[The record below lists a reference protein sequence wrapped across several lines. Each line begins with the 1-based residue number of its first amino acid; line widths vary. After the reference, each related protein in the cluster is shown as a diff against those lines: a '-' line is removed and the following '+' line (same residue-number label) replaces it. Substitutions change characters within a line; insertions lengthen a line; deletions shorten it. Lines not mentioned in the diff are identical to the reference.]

1 MLVEARPPLA
11 IEIQAC
17 ACAGHFAL
25 AIPGG
30 SVLKMLAK
38 SSPKWAGQTTLA
50 FVNHKAVPVDDESL
64 STLAKAR
71 KLFLSEWEA
80 LGCNVVPLDGSSDA
94 EAEAAAYQSKL
105 QSLAQ
110 GQLPRVNASAGE
122 ELAVFDLML
131 IGVGD
136 DGHIGSLY
144 PDRPEVLDTTGR
156 WVLPVSKK
164 SPGSI
169 TLSLPLMLA
178 ARQVVVAACG
188 VSDKYPKG
196 KSDAMARAIEEDVS
210 PASFPAAALRARA
223 DWVLDVAA
231 AGKLSFDYAQCFTF
245 RSPKPST
252 HPSPSTPHLSSPMHS
267 TPSLSPPKPTAP
279 KPSS

>member
-94 EAEAAAYQSKL
+94 EAEA
-105 QSLAQ
+105 
-110 GQLPRVNASAGE
+110 
-122 ELAVFDLML
+122 
-131 IGVGD
+131 
-136 DGHIGSLY
+136 
-144 PDRPEVLDTTGR
+144 
-156 WVLPVSKK
+156 
-164 SPGSI
+164 
-169 TLSLPLMLA
+169 
-178 ARQVVVAACG
+178 
-188 VSDKYPKG
+188 
-196 KSDAMARAIEEDVS
+196 DADA
-210 PASFPAAALRARA
+210 
-223 DWVLDVAA
+223 
-231 AGKLSFDYAQCFTF
+231 T
-245 RSPKPST
+245 
-252 HPSPSTPHLSSPMHS
+252 
-267 TPSLSPPKPTAP
+267 
-279 KPSS
+279 